1 VSRPTSGIR
10 ATPASH
16 PDQRTTGDGFL
27 ARIAGSPCC
36 AAVTADDQLEAA
48 IASPAAVLFILRGNA
63 FDLAPVVRRIQDAD
77 KLVAVHLDLIAG
89 IRADRTGVAW
99 LARSGVD
106 AIISSH
112 GQLMPA
118 IRREGVTAIQRL
130 LLVRQSHLTAALN
143 AVSGS
148 APDILEVLPGVIL
161 PEVAH
166 LMPRFGLPLLAGG
179 FVRTETEARA
189 ILAAGAVGVTTS
201 WPPLWGRDLA

>member
-1 VSRPTSGIR
+1 MSRPTSGMR
-10 ATPASH
+10 VTRVTREN
-16 PDQRTTGDGFL
+16 QRRTSDGFL

-48 IASPAAVLFILRGNA
+48 IQSPAAVLFVLRGDA
-63 FDLAPVVRRIQDAD
+63 FDLAPVVRRIHDAD

-112 GQLMPA
+112 GALMPA
-118 IRREGVTAIQRL
+118 IKREGITAIQRL
-130 LLVRQSHLTAALN
+130 LLVRRSHLLAALN
-143 AVSGS
+143 AVTGS

-166 LMPRFGLPLLAGG
+166 LMPHFGLPLLAGG
-179 FVRTETEARA
+179 FVRTEAEARA